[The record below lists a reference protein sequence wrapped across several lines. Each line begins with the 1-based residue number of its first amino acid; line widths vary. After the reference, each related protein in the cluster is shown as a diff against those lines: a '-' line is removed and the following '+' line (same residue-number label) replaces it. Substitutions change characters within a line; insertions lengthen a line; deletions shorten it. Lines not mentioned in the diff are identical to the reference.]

1 MNGNKI
7 IHVHFD
13 ADGSDQYFG
22 SIAAIYQEHTPD
34 QIGAKY
40 QTLAN
45 FRIGPDHPYKN
56 GTVTIK
62 EGTIIR
68 KITNR
73 KNPLK

>member
-7 IHVHFD
+7 IHIHFK
-13 ADGSDQYFG
+13 ADGSDEYFG

-45 FRIGPDHPYKN
+45 FRIGPGRPYEN
-56 GTVTIK
+56 GSVIIR

-68 KITNR
+68 KSTNR

>member
-7 IHVHFD
+7 IHVHFE
-13 ADGSDQYFG
+13 ADGSDKYFG